1 MMTIDELNN
10 SIGQY
15 VILENILSTI
25 PEVSSYQRTREIR
38 ILEGIHEE
46 RNGVK
51 YLIFGRGVVVDM
63 KTRFV
68 YAGREFSVPCP
79 VSMAYRK
86 AGNDIVGIIEN
97 YFKNRHYFINGKVI

>member
-1 MMTIDELNN
+1 MMTIGELNN

-15 VILENILSTI
+15 VILENVLSTI
-25 PEVSSYQRTREIR
+25 PEISNYQRIREIR
-38 ILEGIHEE
+38 ILEGIREE

-68 YAGREFSVPCP
+68 YTGREFSAPCP
-79 VSMAYRK
+79 VSMAYRN
-86 AGNDIVGIIEN
+86 AGKDIVEVIEN
-97 YFKNRHYFINGKVI
+97 YFKKKDYFINGKVI